1 MISDEDLDA
10 AVVAG
15 VIHAEAAAAL
25 RAHAAQRRRSPLV
38 DEEHFRL
45 VSGFNDIFVVIASV
59 LLLASVA
66 WIGTDQARWVGAVG
80 VSITAWVLAEFFVRT
95 RRMALPAIVL
105 LLAFVAA
112 VFVAAHDVLV
122 AYSDVRSV
130 VSSGVAI
137 LAAWLHWRRFQVP
150 ITVAAG
156 AAATAAFALFS
167 LLAVI
172 PDSSVWLLPMCFVA
186 GLAIFSVATRWDAT
200 DRDRLTRRSD
210 VAFWLHL
217 LAAPLLVHPVF
228 TQMGVFSGSTSLAQA
243 VVVFAMYLALALVS
257 LAIDRRALMV
267 SALGY
272 VLYALATLLRQNGF
286 VSLSFAYTGLV
297 IGSALLML
305 SAYWNK
311 SRAMTLGRLPGT
323 LRAYL
328 APLR

>member
-1 MISDEDLDA
+1 M
-10 AVVAG
+10 
-15 VIHAEAAAAL
+15 
-25 RAHAAQRRRSPLV
+25 
-38 DEEHFRL
+38 
-45 VSGFNDIFVVIASV
+45 
-59 LLLASVA
+59 
-66 WIGTDQARWVGAVG
+66 
-80 VSITAWVLAEFFVRT
+80 
-95 RRMALPAIVL
+95 
-105 LLAFVAA
+105 
-112 VFVAAHDVLV
+112 
-122 AYSDVRSV
+122 
-130 VSSGVAI
+130 
-137 LAAWLHWRRFQVP
+137 
-150 ITVAAG
+150 AAG
-156 AAATAAFALFS
+156 AAATAAFVVLS

-186 GLAIFSVATRWDAT
+186 GLAIFGVATKWDAT

-228 TQMGVFSGSTSLAQA
+228 TQMGVFSGITSPAQT

-257 LAIDRRALMV
+257 LAIDRRALVV

-323 LRAYL
+323 LRAHL